1 MNGAFQNASSSYSQG
16 ARGLI
21 YTEILDYAKI
31 RVCDVEYISLA
42 SFVVLQFFIFGFI
55 S

>member
-31 RVCDVEYISLA
+31 RVCDVDSLA